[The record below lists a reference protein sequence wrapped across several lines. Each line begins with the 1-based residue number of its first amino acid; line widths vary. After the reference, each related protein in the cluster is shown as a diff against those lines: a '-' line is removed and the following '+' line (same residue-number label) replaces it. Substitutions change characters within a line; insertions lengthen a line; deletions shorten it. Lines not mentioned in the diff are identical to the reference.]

1 MDKEIVVEV
10 FYSGTRV
17 GRLAETEQQLCAF
30 EYDVSFLQSGFSI
43 SPFYLPLQQ
52 GVFVA
57 KPTPF
62 NGGFGVFDDSL
73 PDGWGHVVL
82 DRYLNSIGVDPYK
95 LSILQRLALV
105 GKTGRGALEY
115 RPDKSIKAKAG
126 YPDLDKL
133 AAETEKVLK
142 SQYDGE
148 CIDDLYRYGG
158 SSGGARPKIFVH
170 LDSGEWLI
178 KFKATTDPVDV
189 GETEFEYSKLAH
201 KCGIYMPETQLFED
215 KYFGV
220 RRFDRTNDGKV
231 HTISAAGLVHADY
244 RMPSL
249 DYSTLL
255 KVCLHLTKHMKEVYA
270 LFKLMMFNIII
281 SNRDDHAKNFSFQYV
296 NNQWKLAP
304 AYDLLPS
311 SGFNGFHTTTIN
323 GQGEPS
329 RNDITKV
336 AKDIGINMS
345 KANMLME
352 EVIETCKQNN
362 KLNYMPK

>member
-1 MDKEIVVEV
+1 MDKVVVTEV
-10 FYSGTRV
+10 FYNGFRV

-30 EYDVSFLQSGFSI
+30 EYDVSFIKSGFSI
-43 SPFYLPLQQ
+43 SPFFLPLQQ

-82 DRYLNSIGVDPYK
+82 NRYLNSIGVDPYK

-126 YPDLDKL
+126 CPDLDKI

-142 SQYDGE
+142 SQYEGKR
-148 CIDDLYRYGG
+148 IDDLYRYGG
-158 SSGGARPKIFVH
+158 SSGGTRPKIFVH

-178 KFKATTDPVDV
+178 KFKATLDPNDV
-189 GETEFEYSKLAH
+189 GETEFEYSKLAR
-201 KCGIYMPETQLFED
+201 KCGINMPDTHLFEGE
-215 KYFGV
+215 YFGV
-220 RRFDRTNDGKV
+220 KRFDRTNDGKV

-244 RMPSL
+244 RFPSL

-255 KVCLHLTKHMKEVYA
+255 KVCLNITKNMEEVFA
-270 LFKLMMFNIII
+270 LFRLMMFNIII

-296 NNQWKLAP
+296 KHQWKFAP

-311 SGFNGFHTTTIN
+311 YGFNGFHTTTIN
-323 GQGEPS
+323 GQGEPTIK
-329 RNDITKV
+329 DIMQV
-336 AKDIGINMS
+336 ARDIGISMA
-345 KANMLME
+345 KANMIME
-352 EVIETCKQNN
+352 EVIEICKQCN
-362 KLNYMPK
+362 KLHFMPK